1 MKKNIRIAFAT
12 FMNNNLNTEA
22 MRNMLSKKYNVIEDY
37 ENYDY
42 FFCDD
47 TLYYDVKNMYEILN
61 IPNNKV
67 KIMIALEAVFPDLNL
82 FDYAITFCNH
92 FSCYDRVLHIPYL
105 EYLSCIGYKY
115 ILDRIDEP
123 KIYEKKNK
131 FCNFIYGNS
140 NGHIMRE
147 KLFFAISK
155 YKRVDSLG
163 KFLNNTKIKNTRKDK
178 NWLEISIDL
187 KQDYRFSI
195 ACENAIFPGYTSE
208 KLLTSF
214 LAGTIPVYWGND
226 AVSEEFNE
234 ASFINANKYSSL
246 EEIVHVIKEIDED
259 EDKYKTMLFAP
270 ARTNEQI
277 NKFYVHREDF
287 YRNYFS
293 IFEQSV
299 IKAKRQPQG
308 CWPDYMYPNF
318 FYTSRSNFGTSVKE
332 LISRIIRWRKW
343 KK

>member
-1 MKKNIRIAFAT
+1 MKKNIRIAFAS

-22 MRNMLSKKYNVIEDY
+22 MRTILSQKYNVIENY

-61 IPNNKV
+61 IPKDKI
-67 KIMIALEAVFPDLNL
+67 KIMIALEAFFPDLNL
-82 FDYAITFCNH
+82 FDYAITFCNS
-92 FSCYDRVLHIPYL
+92 FSCDDRVIHIPYL
-105 EYLSCIGYKY
+105 EYLTYIGYKCV
-115 ILDRIDEP
+115 LDRIDAP
-123 KIYEKKNK
+123 KAYRQKDK

-147 KLFFAISK
+147 KLFYAISK

-163 KFLNNTKIKNTRKDK
+163 SFLNNIEIKNTRKDK

-208 KLLTSF
+208 KLLTSI
-214 LAGTIPVYWGND
+214 LAGTIPIYWGND
-226 AVSEEFNE
+226 AVSNEFNE
-234 ASFINANKYSSL
+234 ASFINVNKFSSL
-246 EEIVHVIKEIDED
+246 EDLVYTIKEIDEN
-259 EDKYKTMLFAP
+259 EDKYKSMLLAP

-277 NKFYVHREDF
+277 NKFYMDRDDF
-287 YRNYFS
+287 YRKYFF

-299 IKAKRQPQG
+299 PEAKRQPQG

-318 FYTSRSNFGTSVKE
+318 FYTSKSQLGASVKG
-332 LISRIIRWRKW
+332 LISKIMRF
-343 KK
+343 